1 MLLARFIVASVLSA
15 LLAVAPTQLRG
26 ENPVSLTL
34 TPSSQQIPRS
44 FFGMH
49 IHHAGGTT
57 PWPAV
62 PMAEWRLWDAYVAW
76 PNLEPVKGQWR
87 FDTLDKYITLA
98 AEHNVGLVLPLG
110 LSPAWASARPN
121 EKSVYQPGFAA
132 EPKNLEDWRVYVN
145 TVAHHC
151 KGRIYAY
158 EVWNEPNLKQFWT
171 GTVDQMLVLTREA
184 FQIIRSVDP
193 QALIVSP
200 SATQEKGTEWLAEFL
215 SKGGGDFVDVIGYH
229 FYVAP
234 QTPEA
239 TVPLVLK
246 VKRILAQHGAA
257 SKPIWNT
264 ETGWFMP
271 KPFPSEELAAAYLAR
286 AYLVNWAAGVQR
298 LYWYSWDN
306 HGWVT
311 LETTE
316 KDNQTLRPAGNAYAE
331 IFRWLSGARILSCAT
346 DKEQTWTCELERD
359 GEPQWIVWNVIA
371 TKKFVPPR
379 SWQAKNITP
388 LLGEPYLLTNSVF
401 DVGLAPVLVTPS
413 AP

>member
-1 MLLARFIVASVLSA
+1 M
-15 LLAVAPTQLRG
+15 
-26 ENPVSLTL
+26 
-34 TPSSQQIPRS
+34 
-44 FFGMH
+44 
-49 IHHAGGTT
+49 
-57 PWPAV
+57 
-62 PMAEWRLWDAYVAW
+62 
-76 PNLEPVKGQWR
+76 
-87 FDTLDKYITLA
+87 
-98 AEHNVGLVLPLG
+98 
-110 LSPAWASARPN
+110 
-121 EKSVYQPGFAA
+121 
-132 EPKNLEDWRVYVN
+132 
-145 TVAHHC
+145 
-151 KGRIYAY
+151 
-158 EVWNEPNLKQFWT
+158 
-171 GTVDQMLVLTREA
+171 
-184 FQIIRSVDP
+184 
-193 QALIVSP
+193 
-200 SATQEKGTEWLAEFL
+200 
-215 SKGGGDFVDVIGYH
+215 IGYH

-306 HGWVT
+306 HGWVS

-379 SWQAKNITP
+379 SWHAKNITP
-388 LLGEPYLLTNSVF
+388 LLEEPYLLTNSVF